1 MKQEYITISLETYN
15 GLIRSD
21 ERKAI
26 QIEDL
31 LETSHNQRIEI
42 EGLEATIEELE
53 RKLSSYEQ
61 LDEIDVEGSLN
72 IDE

>member
-1 MKQEYITISLETYN
+1 MTKEYITISLETYDN
-15 GLIRSD
+15 LIRRN
-21 ERKAI
+21 ERKNI

-31 LETSHNQRIEI
+31 QETCHNQRIEI
-42 EGLEATIEELE
+42 EDLEVTIEELE
-53 RKLSSYEQ
+53 RKLAAYEE

>member
-1 MKQEYITISLETYN
+1 MKQEYITISLETYD

-42 EGLEATIEELE
+42 EDLEAKIEELE

>member
-1 MKQEYITISLETYN
+1 MTKEYITISLETYDN
-15 GLIRSD
+15 LIRSN
-21 ERKAI
+21 ERKNI

-31 LETSHNQRIEI
+31 QETCHNLRIEL
-42 EGLEATIEELE
+42 EDAEATIEELE
-53 RKLSSYEQ
+53 RKLASYEQ

>member
-1 MKQEYITISLETYN
+1 MKQEYITISLETYD

-42 EGLEATIEELE
+42 EDLEATIEELE
-53 RKLSSYEQ
+53 RKLAAYEQ

>member
-1 MKQEYITISLETYN
+1 MTKEYITISLETYDN
-15 GLIRSD
+15 LIRSN
-21 ERKAI
+21 ERKNI

-31 LETSHNQRIEI
+31 QETCHNLRIEL
-42 EGLEATIEELE
+42 EDAEATIEELE

>member
-1 MKQEYITISLETYN
+1 MTKEYITISLETYD

-31 LETSHNQRIEI
+31 LETCHNQRIEI
-42 EGLEATIEELE
+42 EDLEATIEELE
-53 RKLSSYEQ
+53 RKLAAYEQ
-61 LDEIDVEGSLN
+61 LEEIDVEGPIN
-72 IDE
+72 F

>member
-1 MKQEYITISLETYN
+1 MKQEYITISLGTYD

-31 LETSHNQRIEI
+31 LETCHNQRIEI
-42 EGLEATIEELE
+42 EDLEATIEELE

-61 LDEIDVEGSLN
+61 LDEIDVEGSLS

>member
-1 MKQEYITISLETYN
+1 MKQEYITISLETYD

-42 EGLEATIEELE
+42 EDLEATIEELE

-61 LDEIDVEGSLN
+61 LDEIDVEGSINL
-72 IDE
+72 

>member
-1 MKQEYITISLETYN
+1 MKQEYITISLETYD

-42 EGLEATIEELE
+42 ENLEATIEELE

-61 LDEIDVEGSLN
+61 LDEIDVEGSINL
-72 IDE
+72 

>member
-42 EGLEATIEELE
+42 EDLEATIEELE

>member
-1 MKQEYITISLETYN
+1 MTKEYITISLETYDN
-15 GLIRSD
+15 LIRSN
-21 ERKAI
+21 ERKNI

-31 LETSHNQRIEI
+31 QETCHNLRIEL
-42 EGLEATIEELE
+42 EDLEATIEELE
-53 RKLSSYEQ
+53 RKLASYER

>member
-1 MKQEYITISLETYN
+1 MTKEYITISLETYDN
-15 GLIRSD
+15 LIRSN
-21 ERKAI
+21 ERKNI

-31 LETSHNQRIEI
+31 QETCHNLRIEL
-42 EGLEATIEELE
+42 EDLEATIEELE
-53 RKLSSYEQ
+53 RKLASYEQ

>member
-1 MKQEYITISLETYN
+1 MKQEYITISLETYD

-61 LDEIDVEGSLN
+61 LDKIDVEGSINL
-72 IDE
+72 

>member
-31 LETSHNQRIEI
+31 LETSHNQRIEL
-42 EGLEATIEELE
+42 EDAEATIEELE

>member
-1 MKQEYITISLETYN
+1 MKQEYITVSLETYD

-31 LETSHNQRIEI
+31 LETSHNQKIEI
-42 EGLEATIEELE
+42 EDLEATIEELE
-53 RKLSSYEQ
+53 RKLAAYEQ

>member
-1 MKQEYITISLETYN
+1 MKQEYITVSLETYD

-31 LETSHNQRIEI
+31 LETSHNQKIEI
-42 EGLEATIEELE
+42 EDLEATIEELE
-53 RKLSSYEQ
+53 RKLAAYEQ
-61 LDEIDVEGSLN
+61 LDEIDVEGSINL
-72 IDE
+72 

>member
-1 MKQEYITISLETYN
+1 MKQEYITISLETYD

-61 LDEIDVEGSLN
+61 LDEIDVEGSINL
-72 IDE
+72 

>member
-1 MKQEYITISLETYN
+1 MKQEYITISLETYD

-31 LETSHNQRIEI
+31 LETSHNQRIEL
-42 EGLEATIEELE
+42 EDLEATIEELE

-61 LDEIDVEGSLN
+61 LDEIDVEGSINL
-72 IDE
+72 